1 MLKQQILTARGNY
14 EELDNYLKIN
24 EVKRIF
30 LVCDGSLPFLKIG
43 RYFDSLTQRTG
54 IEVIKF
60 SDITP
65 NPLYES
71 VVDGVRLFCEFGADL
86 ILAVQWMLPSVSS
99 FSFLWT
105 QHKTTLSK
113 RSCQIQ

>member
-86 ILAVQWMLPSVSS
+86 ILAVGGWKRNGCCQVYQAFLSYGPSTKLP
-99 FSFLWT
+99 
-105 QHKTTLSK
+105 
-113 RSCQIQ
+113 